1 MSVPNISAQKSLL
14 KGLQV
19 IYKKLFQ
26 NAIIWFLDSDSSTLD
41 SVYDESSK
49 KVYTNGKEVL
59 SHFMRTR
66 SKDSDP
72 IKETEE
78 KVTFKF
84 PIQEFLD
91 KDIPFVSN
99 DDLEILRKCLVEFN
113 GQYYYVE
120 EVNPYSMVAGQYLV
134 CEFHCQIADA
144 NELEFV
150 VEDSTEDLGESQN
163 V

>member
-99 DDLEILRKCLVEFN
+99 DDLEILRK
-113 GQYYYVE
+113 
-120 EVNPYSMVAGQYLV
+120 
-134 CEFHCQIADA
+134 
-144 NELEFV
+144 
-150 VEDSTEDLGESQN
+150 
-163 V
+163 